1 MGVHPPSNQGKNEEN
16 EAEHLGKSTLAFCLG
31 VRFIPPFLAPFSVN
45 WILFLNTTTQTHL
58 YKILA
63 DYRGC
68 IIKIEFY

>member
-45 WILFLNTTTQTHL
+45 
-58 YKILA
+58 
-63 DYRGC
+63 
-68 IIKIEFY
+68 